1 MNGACLP
8 GTASSWHN
16 WEMPE
21 RRWINQSQPQ
31 TLQGA
36 VLFCYLNAALAL
48 IFALVLGGSGSL
60 LYLPT
65 LILAVAAYF
74 IANEKKLGYW
84 AGVALACLNV
94 LGILAILV
102 TLGSF
107 GGILNL
113 LFAGILV
120 GLLLHPDSRG
130 YVRTWFR

>member
-1 MNGACLP
+1 MP
-8 GTASSWHN
+8 WHN
-16 WEMPE
+16 CGMSE

-36 VLFCYLNAALAL
+36 VLFCYLNAALSL
-48 IFALVLGGSGSL
+48 IYALVLGASL

-65 LILAVAAYF
+65 IILAVAAYG
-74 IANEKKLGYW
+74 IANEKKIGYW
-84 AGVALACLNV
+84 GGVVLACLNV

-102 TLGSF
+102 VLGSF

-120 GLLLHPDSRG
+120 GLLLHPESRG